1 MCQYM
6 GLVNDII
13 GTGRSGIFLGATIVV
28 AVVTYNWIRGSG
40 LPIVGGTGTNGTAD
54 VFGGR

>member
-1 MCQYM
+1 CQYM